1 MSGSKEIKFVVNKK
15 TGQQEIVF
23 PSSSDEETPETKG
36 GPAKGGPVDAPDVPV
51 DAPEV
56 PPHRSRHK
64 QNVKEGKEETNR
76 EIQPYRDAFLEKEKR
91 ERASLKKRFKNK
103 EEREKMKKLYSR
115 EAYLRMKASIAKD
128 APSEV
133 DQYWAY
139 TSDYDSDKSY
149 TGYFDGVDDVLSKSE
164 PAKKRRTRKH
174 KW

>member
-1 MSGSKEIKFVVNKK
+1 MSGSKAVKFVVNKK
-15 TGQQEIVF
+15 TGKHEVVF

-36 GPAKGGPVDAPDVPV
+36 GPV

-115 EAYLRMKASIAKD
+115 ESYLKMKASIAKD

-133 DQYWAY
+133 DKYWAY

-149 TGYFDGVDDVLSKSE
+149 TGYFDCG
-164 PAKKRRTRKH
+164 
-174 KW
+174 